1 METPADLDF
10 LGLPAH
16 LAPLVLVE
24 TLLLNMMALKDLNLA
39 LDLWV

>member
-1 METPADLDF
+1 MENPADLDF
-10 LGLPAH
+10 LGQLAP

-24 TLLLNMMALKDLNLA
+24 TLLLNMMALKDLTPD

>member
-1 METPADLDF
+1 MENPADLDF
-10 LGLPAH
+10 LGLLAP

-24 TLLLNMMALKDLNLA
+24 TLLLSMTLKDQSLA

>member
-10 LGLPAH
+10 LGLPVP

-24 TLLLNMMALKDLNLA
+24 TLLLNMMALKDLTLA
-39 LDLWV
+39 LALWV

>member
-1 METPADLDF
+1 MENPADLDS
-10 LGLPAH
+10 LGLPAP

-24 TLLLNMMALKDLNLA
+24 TLLLSMMALKDLNLA